1 MDFTAR
7 RDIAEHA
14 LGMAVLGF
22 IITLWVVLDLARF
35 LGWPAI
41 SWRARDDGQVR
52 VIRPI
57 RVTMEPVGQTF
68 ADVGPGSLDRVS
80 QTRHGDGRTYGG
92 GRALEC

>member
-1 MDFTAR
+1 MYFAAG

-22 IITLWVVLDLARF
+22 ITTLWVILDLARF

-52 VIRPI
+52 VTRLI
-57 RVTMEPVGQTF
+57 RVTVEPVGQAF
-68 ADVGPGSLDRVS
+68 ADMGPGSLDQVG
-80 QTRHGDGRTYGG
+80 QTRHGDGRTHGG

>member
-1 MDFTAR
+1 MYFTAR

-14 LGMAVLGF
+14 LGTAALGF

-52 VIRPI
+52 VTRLI
-57 RVTMEPVGQTF
+57 RVTVEPVGQAF
-68 ADVGPGSLDRVS
+68 ADMGPGSLDQVG
-80 QTRHGDGRTYGG
+80 QTRHGDGRTHGG
-92 GRALEC
+92 GRTLEC